1 MKGTS
6 PFSRASYVT
15 SIQAMILYLYRNV
28 LINVQCLVLRIKVIC
43 DYRISR
49 FFINLLEIIRFIGF
63 VHACLKTKSQTSQ
76 LLSGKN
82 LDVHFFFS
90 PVPILNGYKVF
101 ESLLVYFLTLFFLFV
116 CFLQPHA
123 FTSMD
128 KDFFFSSFTF
138 KTQIKNLHS

>member
-101 ESLLVYFLTLFFLFV
+101 ESLLVYFLTLFFFV

>member
-82 LDVHFFFS
+82 LDVRFFFP

-101 ESLLVYFLTLFFLFV
+101 ESLLVYFLTLFFFCLFV
-116 CFLQPHA
+116 FYNHMHLHLWI
-123 FTSMD
+123 
-128 KDFFFSSFTF
+128 KIFFFFLY
-138 KTQIKNLHS
+138 I

>member
-1 MKGTS
+1 
-6 PFSRASYVT
+6 
-15 SIQAMILYLYRNV
+15 MILYLYRNV

-82 LDVHFFFS
+82 LDVRFFFP

-101 ESLLVYFLTLFFLFV
+101 ESLLVYFLTLFFFCLFV
-116 CFLQPHA
+116 FYNHMHLHLWI
-123 FTSMD
+123 
-128 KDFFFSSFTF
+128 KIFFFFLY
-138 KTQIKNLHS
+138 I

>member
-1 MKGTS
+1 
-6 PFSRASYVT
+6 
-15 SIQAMILYLYRNV
+15 MILYLYRNV

-82 LDVHFFFS
+82 LDVRFFFP

-101 ESLLVYFLTLFFLFV
+101 ESLLVYFLTLFFFFV
-116 CFLQPHA
+116 CLF
-123 FTSMD
+123 FT
-128 KDFFFSSFTF
+128 T
-138 KTQIKNLHS
+138 TCIYIYG